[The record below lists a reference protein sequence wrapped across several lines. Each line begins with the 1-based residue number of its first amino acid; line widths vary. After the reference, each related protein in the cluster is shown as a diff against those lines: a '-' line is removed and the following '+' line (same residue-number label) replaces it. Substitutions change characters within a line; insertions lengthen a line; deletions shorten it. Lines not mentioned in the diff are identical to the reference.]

1 MRFKTRRIIF
11 KSIWTLILLL
21 FFIVSVYPVIWMFFG
36 SLKDTNEFYTNIWG
50 FSKSPTWGNYVTA
63 WKNALLGEKL
73 VNNIIVTVGSLI
85 VLIPVNSFSSYVIA
99 RLKFKGKKW
108 IYMYLLLGIMIPT
121 GVLGIPTFTVA
132 LKMGLNNSRLG
143 LVLIYAAQSIAMGV
157 FIMRSFF
164 VTLPKALEEAAIVD
178 GCTRFGSFVKVI
190 LPLAKA
196 GVVTQVIFKGLTI
209 WNEYFMAN
217 IMITSQNLQTLPL
230 AIANFTGQHT
240 TDYPVL
246 FAALSIATLPVII
259 IYVICQK
266 SFIEGVAAG
275 AVKG

>member
-1 MRFKTRRIIF
+1 MTFKTRRIIF

-196 GVVTQVIFKGLTI
+196 GVVTQVIFNGLTI

>member
-1 MRFKTRRIIF
+1 MTF
-11 KSIWTLILLL
+11 KSGRILWQSIYLLIL
-21 FFIVSVYPVIWMFFG
+21 FIFLIISIYPVVWMFFG
-36 SLKDTNEFYTNIWG
+36 SLKSSNEFYTNIWG
-50 FSKSPTWGNYVTA
+50 FSSSPSWSNYSKA
-63 WKNALLGEKL
+63 WINANIGEKL
-73 VNNIIVTVGSLI
+73 FNSIIVTVGSLA
-85 VLIPVNSFSSYVIA
+85 VLIPVNTFSSYAIA
-99 RLKFKGKKW
+99 RLKFKGKRL
-108 IYMYLLLGIMIPT
+108 IYMYLLIGIMIPT

-132 LKMGLNNSRLG
+132 LNMGLNNSRLG
-143 LVLIYAAQSIAMGV
+143 LVLIYAAQAIAMGI

-178 GCTRFGSFVKVI
+178 GCTRFGSFIRII

-196 GVVTQVIFKGLTI
+196 GVVTQVIFNGLTI

-217 IMITSQNLQTLPL
+217 IMITSQSLQTLPL
-230 AIANFTGQHT
+230 AIANFTGQHI

-246 FAALSIATLPVII
+246 FAVLSIATLPIII

>member
-1 MRFKTRRIIF
+1 MTFKTRRTLW
-11 KSIWTLILLL
+11 KCLWTFILLI
-21 FFIVSVYPVIWMFFG
+21 FFVISVYPVVWMFFG

-50 FSKSPTWGNYVTA
+50 FSTNPSWSNYAKA
-63 WKNALLGEKL
+63 WNNAALGEKL
-73 VNNIIVTVGSLI
+73 INNIIVTVGSLL
-85 VLIPVNSFSSYVIA
+85 VLIPVNSFASYAIA
-99 RLKFKGKKW
+99 RLKFKGKRW

-132 LKMGLNNSRLG
+132 LNMGLNNSHLG
-143 LVLIYAAQSIAMGV
+143 LILVYAAQSIAMGV

-178 GCTRFGSFVKVI
+178 GCTRFGSFVKII

-196 GVVTQVIFKGLTI
+196 GVVTQVIFNGLTI

-217 IMITSQNLQTLPL
+217 IMITSQHLQTLPL

-246 FAALSIATLPVII
+246 FAVLSIATLPVIV

>member
-1 MRFKTRRIIF
+1 MTFKGRSIFYKSLWTII
-11 KSIWTLILLL
+11 L
-21 FFIVSVYPVIWMFFG
+21 FVFFVISVYPVVWMFLG
-36 SLKDTNEFYTNIWG
+36 SLKSSNEFYTNIWG
-50 FSKSPTWGNYVTA
+50 FSMEPTWSNYITA
-63 WKNALLGEKL
+63 WNNALLGEKL
-73 VNNIIVTVGSLI
+73 VNNIIVTVGSLL
-85 VLIPVNSFSSYVIA
+85 VLIPVNSFSSYAIA
-99 RLKFKGKKW
+99 RLKFKGKRW
-108 IYMYLLLGIMIPT
+108 IYMYLLVGIMIPT

-143 LVLIYAAQSIAMGV
+143 LVLINAAQAIAMGV
-157 FIMRSFF
+157 FIMRAFF

-178 GCTRFGSFVKVI
+178 GCTRFGSFVKII

-196 GVVTQVIFKGLTI
+196 GVVTQVIFNGLTI

-217 IMITSQNLQTLPL
+217 IMITSQSLQTLPL

-246 FAALSIATLPVII
+246 FAALSIATLPVVI